1 MADVCRLGGRVSSV
15 RIALLSDDRLFCDGV
30 ARILQTDDTLDVTV
44 HDSIA
49 SLDSGGP
56 GPRADVLL
64 IDSRID
70 GALALA
76 SAGRLAKS
84 FMLIAA
90 PNDAA
95 WCRDA
100 LCAGVSGVL
109 PKNAGAGALI
119 SAVRAVAEGSVW
131 APRRVMADCI
141 RHLVTTSVARSA
153 GAATL
158 DRRLSP
164 REREIF
170 RHAATGLGNKEL
182 AAQLSIGEA
191 TVKAHLTRIFQKLGV
206 RGRAELAAVYHGATP
221 RSAPSR
227 LFIVPSASP
236 MVVRPRSNAAA
247 AAPAKK

>member
-30 ARILQTDDTLDVTV
+30 ARILQTDETFDVSV
-44 HDSIA
+44 HESVE
-49 SLDSGGP
+49 SLDGGP

-70 GALALA
+70 GALTLA
-76 SAGRLAKS
+76 SSGRLATS

-158 DRRLSP
+158 DRRLSR

-206 RGRAELAAVYHGATP
+206 RGRAELAAVYHGAAP
-221 RSAPSR
+221 RSAASR
-227 LFIVPSASP
+227 LFVVPSPSP
-236 MVVRPRSNAAA
+236 IVVRPRSNIASGM
-247 AAPAKK
+247 PGKK